1 MYISKAFKEE
11 RLMLALTGATLDEF
25 QRTANALKWAM
36 WSFYTTRGLNI
47 PMTTDRKCSLSHTN
61 LKLFFILFYL
71 RFNPTLRLIG
81 FLFGMSRT
89 QAHYWVK
96 KLCPHLSH
104 VLCHNVRPCCPKAK
118 SIEQLTDIVPE
129 IEELLNVTPKVCFN
143 VRCKHNAVKR

>member
-1 MYISKAFKEE
+1 MRRVMDISRAFKEE
-11 RLMLALTGATLDEF
+11 RLMLALTGAALDEF
-25 QRTANALKWAM
+25 QRTADALKWAV

-47 PMTTDRKCSLSHTN
+47 PMNTDRKCSLSHTN

-81 FLFGMSRT
+81 FLFGMSYT

-104 VLCHNVRPCCPKAK
+104 ILCHKVRPCCSKTK
-118 SIEQLTDIVPE
+118 SLKQLLEIAPE
-129 IEELLNVTPKVCFN
+129 IEELLSIAHKVHFN
-143 VRCKHNAVKR
+143 TDYKI